1 MFSYAA
7 SVEVNPPGTEV
18 VLSHEQLW
26 RALELKAENP
36 VAFVPGMETCKV
48 VERFDDGF
56 LREAVLR
63 GKPLIERIT
72 YTAPVM
78 VHFERKNSVGWITN
92 IISESARGLV
102 LTFCFSVTF
111 PDVEPGSS
119 DEQERGAR
127 MSKSYMQAVET
138 TLAESRRRAVAHAL

>member
-36 VAFVPGMETCKV
+36 VAFVPGMETCKI

-56 LREAVLR
+56 LREAILR

-92 IISESARGLV
+92 TISESSRGLV
-102 LTFCFSVTF
+102 LTFCFSVAF
-111 PDVEPGSS
+111 PDVEPGSQ
-119 DEQERGAR
+119 EEKERGVR
-127 MSKSYMQAVET
+127 MKGGYMQAVET
-138 TLAESRRRAVAHAL
+138 TLAEARRRAVANIL